1 MAAQLVPELPEGE
14 AWLYEVK
21 WDGYRALILKT
32 GDQVKIRSRNDN
44 DFTLKFPSIA
54 RAATD
59 LKADTLAP
67 DGEIVALDPDGRP
80 SFQALRHSS
89 HAGHQIVFYAFD
101 VLHLNG
107 TDLSGRHLAER
118 RRALQRVVSSGS
130 VIRISD
136 ALPGTASDIMR
147 ALRDAGIEGVIAKRK
162 DSLYQPGERSGDWV
176 KVKLEQQQEL
186 VIGGYRP
193 NVDSVDAILVGFY
206 QGKQLM
212 FAGKVRAGFV
222 PHVRREI
229 GALLKPLHST
239 NSPFSNLPDARLSHW
254 GAGITAEQM
263 KEMQWVTPR
272 LVAQISF
279 VEWTG
284 DNRLRHAR
292 FLGLR
297 LDKTAKEVRRES

>member
-1 MAAQLVPELPEGE
+1 M
-14 AWLYEVK
+14 K
-21 WDGYRALILKT
+21 WDGYRALILKNA
-32 GDQVKIRSRNDN
+32 DQVTVRSRNDN

-54 RAATD
+54 KAATA
-59 LKADTLAP
+59 LKADTRAL
-67 DGEIVALDPDGRP
+67 DGEIVALGPDGRP
-80 SFQALRHSS
+80 SFQALQHSA
-89 HAGHQIVFYAFD
+89 HTGQQIVFYAFD
-101 VLHLNG
+101 ALHLNG

-118 RRALQRVVSSGS
+118 RRALQRAVSNGS

-136 ALPGTASDIMR
+136 ALPGAAPDIMR
-147 ALRDAGIEGVIAKRK
+147 TLREAGIQGVIAKRK
-162 DSLYQPGERSGDWV
+162 DSHYQPGERSGDWV

-186 VIGGYRP
+186 VIGGYRT
-193 NVDSVDAILVGFY
+193 DGQSVDALLVGY
-206 QGKQLM
+206 YEGKQLM

-229 GALLKPLHST
+229 AALLEPLHST
-239 NSPFSNLPDARLSHW
+239 QCPFPNLPDARLSRW

-263 KEMQWVTPR
+263 KEMQWVKPQ

-284 DNRLRHAR
+284 ENRLRHAR

-297 LDKTAKEVRRES
+297 TDKAARDVRREIAARVGLHKPAGSGT